1 MALDTT
7 IQQQLAANML
17 DEITA
22 LLDAETLGALIEV
35 RTGAPT
41 ATTEEADTGTILAH
55 LVCSTTSFPAATA
68 AATATMAANAIT
80 SDTSA
85 PATGE
90 AGHFTAGSS
99 ATTDTMTSKVI
110 NGVAGVSGDTPD
122 LTFDDDMIVIGGT
135 VAITAW
141 TINMPTN

>member
-22 LLDAETLGALIEV
+22 LLDAGTLGALIEV
-35 RTGAPT
+35 RVGAPT
-41 ATTEEADTGTILAH
+41 ATTEEADTGAILAH
-55 LVCSTTSFPAATA
+55 LVCSTTSFPPATA
-68 AATATMAANAIT
+68 AATATMAASAIT

-85 PATGE
+85 PATGQ
-90 AGHFTAGSS
+90 AGHFTAGDSS
-99 ATTDTMTSKVI
+99 TTDVMANKVI
-110 NGVAGVSGDTPD
+110 NGTAGVGASFD
-122 LTFDDDMIVIGGT
+122 LNFDDDMIVTGGT
-135 VAITAW
+135 VAITGW